1 MFLFWRLFLAH
12 LVADY
17 PLQTG
22 WVFREKTE
30 HTWGVV
36 YHGSVAG
43 VLGFALAGPYL
54 RYPKTWLV
62 LIGLWLFH
70 IFLDKGKTL
79 LNSKVVRSWWLVFI
93 ADQALHVGSVWVA
106 AILINGPELGR
117 DVFLWGNDTF
127 FQLASAYVI
136 SAYSLQFLV
145 SSIKGSR
152 PGDVPIM
159 PRLSLRLVES
169 GERIAI
175 TTLALLGG
183 MFLVAIPLC
192 VLPRLILKREKPGE
206 IAYWEIILSLIL
218 SAGVGM
224 FFRYIVFGH
233 LPW

>member
-54 RYPKTWLV
+54 RYPRTWVV
-62 LIGLWLFH
+62 LIGVWLFH

-79 LNSKVVRSWWLVFI
+79 LNSKAVRSWWLVFV
-93 ADQALHVGSVWVA
+93 ADQALHVGSVWLA
-106 AILINGPELGR
+106 AILINGPDLGR
-117 DVFLWGNDTF
+117 GVFLWGSDPF

-136 SAYSLQFLV
+136 TTYSLLFLV

-152 PGDVPIM
+152 PGDVLIV
-159 PRLSLRLVES
+159 PRISLRFVEF

-175 TTLALLGG
+175 TTLALVGG
-183 MFLVAIPLC
+183 MFYVIIPFC
-192 VLPRLILKREKPGE
+192 VLPRLLLRRRMPGE
-206 IAYWEIILSLIL
+206 IAYWEIVLSLLL
-218 SAGVGM
+218 SAGVGL
-224 FFRYIVFGH
+224 FFRYIVFGRM
-233 LPW
+233 PW